1 MSGHRFGGFWA
12 LWQNHCAF
20 SDSAIWILHRSLHLS
35 LNAMFGVS
43 SEGLPDPVQ
52 TFKAP
57 FFPNKVLL
65 SFLKQFENV
74 NAMGRIRLDQ
84 MSGCTGNIFK
94 FLFFI
99 GHFMPMPGA
108 GVALQIWIRSPVPGL
123 VTSLALM
130 YRSKIAMSWLFP
142 ALQGLKNG
150 RV

>member
-1 MSGHRFGGFWA
+1 
-12 LWQNHCAF
+12 
-20 SDSAIWILHRSLHLS
+20 
-35 LNAMFGVS
+35 MFGVS

-52 TFKAP
+52 TYKAP
-57 FFPNKVLL
+57 SFTNKVVL

-74 NAMGRIRLDQ
+74 NALGRIRLDQ
-84 MSGCTGNIFK
+84 MSENIFK

-123 VTSLALM
+123 VTSRALM
-130 YRSKIAMSWLFP
+130 YRGKKAARWLFP
-142 ALQGLKNG
+142 APQALKNC